1 MTNYSC
7 RIKYTDILIN
17 ADRDSGP
24 DDMPLFS
31 VRVFDI
37 HINDQCGLGILPMET
52 HLCET
57 QAEQTK
63 KFELMVKKYTPTRNK
78 ESVFGKTIKLL
89 RDAGW
94 NATTVFDKTD
104 RVVLVKCYG
113 TFYGQ
118 PVTKR
123 ISLNNIHASE
133 DSIPG
138 MVLKYFNDNYSKK
151 GQLKRVIM
159 TTLQKAKS
167 LNTSTT

>member
-1 MTNYSC
+1 MTDYSC

-17 ADRDSGP
+17 ADLDSGP
-24 DDMPLFS
+24 DDMLLFS

-52 HLCET
+52 HLCKT

-78 ESVFGKTIKLL
+78 EGVFGKTVKLL
-89 RDAGW
+89 RNEGW

-113 TFYGQ
+113 KIFSNLI
-118 PVTKR
+118 TKK
-123 ISLNNIHASE
+123 ICLHNIHASE

-138 MVLKYFNDNYSKK
+138 MVLKYFNDNYSKE
-151 GQLKRVIM
+151 GQRK
-159 TTLQKAKS
+159 
-167 LNTSTT
+167 